1 MDYWALGGQSNHR
14 KNNTTKYSDQT
25 ETQVLGENVYCI
37 IQNANMDKNSID
49 AGDKRELC
57 LTDRK

>member
-25 ETQVLGENVYCI
+25 ETQVLGEDVYCI
-37 IQNANMDKNSID
+37 I
-49 AGDKRELC
+49 
-57 LTDRK
+57 